1 MTDAQEDFERVS
13 PALLVQ
19 EIMMFAAEAILRQ
32 GSFTVV
38 LAGGRTPHPVYRA
51 LEARG
56 TQAGVEWDRWT
67 VLRSDERCLP
77 PTHAGRNDAALAGS
91 LPSLAMGGRI
101 RSIPVELGAER
112 AAIEYARIVADAD
125 PIDLA
130 LLGLG
135 ADGHTAGIF
144 PGAEDVHAGPED
156 AAPRLCRAVDDAPE
170 PYRDRVTMTEHALS
184 RVRQAW
190 FLVEAG
196 DRSKDTAVA
205 RLSGGKGVAARI
217 SAPERRI
224 VLLAAEPQEESLG

>member
-1 MTDAQEDFERVS
+1 MDTLKVVNRVPPAALAEDVLCLAADAVGT
-13 PALLVQ
+13 
-19 EIMMFAAEAILRQ
+19 Q
-32 GSFTVV
+32 GSFIVV
-38 LAGGRTPHPVYRA
+38 LAGGRTPHPVYRE

-67 VLRSDERCLP
+67 VLLSDERCLP
-77 PTHAGRNDAALAGS
+77 LSHAGRNDAALAGS
-91 LPSLAMGGRI
+91 LPSLAMGQRI

-112 AAIEYARIVADAD
+112 AAIDYARIVADAD

-144 PGAEDVHAGPED
+144 PGAEDAHAGSED
-156 AAPRLCRAVDDAPE
+156 ATPRLCRAVDDAPE
-170 PYRDRVTMTEHALS
+170 PYRDRVTMTEPALS
-184 RVRQAW
+184 RARQVW
-190 FLVEAG
+190 FLVDAG
-196 DRSKDTAVA
+196 DRSKDAAVA
-205 RLSGGKGVAARI
+205 RLSGGEGVAARI